1 MDAFKYAVQLRYN
14 ASVSFWEK
22 TINEK
27 KLKAN
32 AEKLYKAG
40 RCVRKSIIF
49 VIVGGLLGFLGY
61 QQFLTMKEHLGFVV
75 EQAEKDEKA
84 DLKRERMSPEDIR
97 A

>member
-1 MDAFKYAVQLRYN
+1 M
-14 ASVSFWEK
+14 
-22 TINEK
+22 
-27 KLKAN
+27 
-32 AEKLYKAG
+32 
-40 RCVRKSIIF
+40 RKSIIF

-84 DLKRERMSPEDIR
+84 DLKRERMSPEEIR